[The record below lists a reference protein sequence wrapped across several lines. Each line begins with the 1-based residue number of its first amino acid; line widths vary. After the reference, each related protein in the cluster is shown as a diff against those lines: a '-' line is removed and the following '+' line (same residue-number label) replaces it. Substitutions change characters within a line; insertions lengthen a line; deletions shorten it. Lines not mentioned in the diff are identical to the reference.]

1 MSLSPEENSKY
12 SIIID
17 RILKEGDLSTISA
30 KQIRKDLQAELGFD
44 LSHQKRW
51 IPSFNSMLL
60 MLILSFKD
68 AVKALILERF
78 DEISKHTQDT
88 YDSPPATNGHVK
100 DEYVKDEGS
109 QSPSLKRETDG
120 SDEDEKPKK
129 KRQKQDDDAKLAALL
144 QAQENSR
151 SRSKSTP
158 KKKKSS
164 AKVKAADDSDM
175 ELGSD
180 GEPKEAVKKGGFH
193 KQYHLS
199 TALADL
205 VGEPTLSRPQ
215 VVKKIWEHIKGH
227 NLQDPSDKRQII
239 CDDKMQLVFKQDKV
253 HMFTMN
259 KLSRWD
265 DNTADF
271 LFTCGRFLAGIT
283 LQCWVRQW
291 LQPTI
296 LRGPAMMGSEARE
309 EEAGV
314 AVEEELQGTLVV
326 NLDIRKTVEGGGVA
340 VEVGEVLLAKKQL
353 MRNTNTMN
361 SADLTAKFAT
371 QKKSPKTDETKNADE
386 EPVEAETPSPFV
398 IFTDNATKNYE
409 DFSDEDI
416 SNTDPNI
423 GIRYESNDI
432 QEDTLLLLRYN
443 CPDPNCDAACR
454 GHPLCS
460 FCGQRFYGDD
470 ELFLHCRDKH
480 ERCHVCDRLSNNGQ
494 PHYYVDY
501 SSLSQ
506 HFRKDHFPCNEPEC
520 LEQKLIFFATEMDL
534 KAHQLEVHGSTLS
547 KDVRRDARTVDIST
561 FEYRQPYVQER
572 SRGGSQREQ
581 RDGRGRAFHRQMAVQ
596 GAQAGSSRAFG
607 GQLTAPTPAQ
617 ANARTNPREPSR
629 AAAGRPAGNAGDLS
643 DAVASMN
650 LAAPELTPQEQAR
663 QLRHQDVIDRAT
675 RLLQNDQTK
684 LNQFR
689 NSISS
694 YRSGGITAGALI
706 DAFFALFSDT
716 TPAALGTL
724 IPWNDWRAIN
734 EDYPSLPA
742 PTSSNGNTIPLGW
755 ASMNSTS
762 SSGPRSNRVL
772 KLKKSTAQS
781 SRSTVSQNRSWGTA
795 SSSAS
800 TSTPAP
806 GPSSSSQ
813 YTNPFPTLPSSRPNQ
828 TDSRITTTPWVAPTP
843 VASSSAPASASS
855 SRAPS
860 RAQARNG
867 KGADSSAFPALPPA
881 AKPQSTIFGYGT
893 GMVRRDVGGKPVTSA
908 WEQGMARGDP
918 GLLGEAES
926 TDAGQGGK
934 KKGNKGKKQV
944 LMNWG

>member
-1 MSLSPEENSKY
+1 MCDLCTRHKKVFTHEHELFA
-12 SIIID
+12 D
-17 RILKEGDLSTISA
+17 KELE
-30 KQIRKDLQAELGFD
+30 KHMRKG
-44 LSHQKRW
+44 
-51 IPSFNSMLL
+51 
-60 MLILSFKD
+60 
-68 AVKALILERF
+68 
-78 DEISKHTQDT
+78 
-88 YDSPPATNGHVK
+88 
-100 DEYVKDEGS
+100 
-109 QSPSLKRETDG
+109 
-120 SDEDEKPKK
+120 
-129 KRQKQDDDAKLAALL
+129 
-144 QAQENSR
+144 
-151 SRSKSTP
+151 
-158 KKKKSS
+158 
-164 AKVKAADDSDM
+164 
-175 ELGSD
+175 
-180 GEPKEAVKKGGFH
+180 
-193 KQYHLS
+193 
-199 TALADL
+199 
-205 VGEPTLSRPQ
+205 
-215 VVKKIWEHIKGH
+215 
-227 NLQDPSDKRQII
+227 
-239 CDDKMQLVFKQDKV
+239 
-253 HMFTMN
+253 
-259 KLSRWD
+259 D
-265 DNTADF
+265 DNPGA
-271 LFTCGRFLAGIT
+271 
-283 LQCWVRQW
+283 
-291 LQPTI
+291 
-296 LRGPAMMGSEARE
+296 
-309 EEAGV
+309 
-314 AVEEELQGTLVV
+314 
-326 NLDIRKTVEGGGVA
+326 LDQTGFK
-340 VEVGEVLLAKKQL
+340 
-353 MRNTNTMN
+353 
-361 SADLTAKFAT
+361 
-371 QKKSPKTDETKNADE
+371 
-386 EPVEAETPSPFV
+386 
-398 IFTDNATKNYE
+398 
-409 DFSDEDI
+409 
-416 SNTDPNI
+416 
-423 GIRYESNDI
+423 
-432 QEDTLLLLRYN
+432 
-443 CPDPNCDAACR
+443 

-581 RDGRGRAFHRQMAVQ
+581 RDGRGRGRGRDPNAEPLAPSSAQPLRRDEQAFHRQMAVQ

-724 IPWNDWRAIN
+724 IREIADLFEDQKKKTAIITAWNDWRAIN

-908 WEQGMARGDP
+908 WGAGNGEGGS
-918 GLLGEAES
+918 GTTGEAES